1 MADPGEDATMEMTS
15 RSGRWSWRGALKAFV
30 AVVALGLGVPVHADT
45 PLPDQEGWV
54 AARKSMTTADG
65 LAMTYVEAGPAEGMP
80 ILLLH
85 GYTDNSRSW
94 SLLAPHL
101 PGRRLIMLDLRGH
114 GGTAAPACC
123 YGPDSL
129 AHDVAGFMEAMG
141 IETADVVGH
150 SMGSVTAAV
159 LAAYYPAKVNRLV
172 LISTTV
178 AMPAAPTDWLWSNVQ
193 TLPDR
198 IDPDS
203 QFMLDWYYNPNPVP
217 ADYIDRERAES
228 AATPKA
234 AWMGVL
240 QGLTA
245 MDLSKV
251 APMVKAKT
259 LILWGDQD
267 GFFDAASQEAVKAAY
282 KGAEYQAYPGY
293 GHNMFWE
300 LPDQVGARIMGFL
313 AP

>member
-1 MADPGEDATMEMTS
+1 MKNRIQGF
-15 RSGRWSWRGALKAFV
+15 GFRGNLAAVWAAL
-30 AVVALGLGVPVHADT
+30 VALMLVFGASARADT
-45 PLPDQEGWV
+45 ALPDQAGWA
-54 AARKSMTTADG
+54 AARKSVTTADG
-65 LAMTYVEAGPAEGMP
+65 LTMTYVEAGPADGMP
-80 ILLLH
+80 VILLH

-94 SLLAPHL
+94 SLLAPLLTGH
-101 PGRRLIMLDLRGH
+101 RLIMLDLRGH
-114 GGTAAPACC
+114 GGTAAPVCC

-129 AHDVAGFMEAMG
+129 AHDVAGFMDAMG
-141 IETADVVGH
+141 IAQADIIGH
-150 SMGSVTAAV
+150 SMGSITGAV
-159 LAAYYPAKVNRLV
+159 LAAYYPERVNRLV
-172 LISTTV
+172 LISTAINV
-178 AMPAAPTDWLWSNVQ
+178 PAGPSDWLWTNVSA
-193 TLPDR
+193 LPDT
-198 IDPDS
+198 IDPNS

-217 ADYIDRERAES
+217 ADFIDRERAES

-267 GFFDAASQEAVKAAY
+267 GLFDAAAQEAVKAAY
-282 KGAEYQAYPGY
+282 PKADYVAYPGF

-300 LPDQVGARIMGFL
+300 VPEQVAAKIMPFL
-313 AP
+313 GN